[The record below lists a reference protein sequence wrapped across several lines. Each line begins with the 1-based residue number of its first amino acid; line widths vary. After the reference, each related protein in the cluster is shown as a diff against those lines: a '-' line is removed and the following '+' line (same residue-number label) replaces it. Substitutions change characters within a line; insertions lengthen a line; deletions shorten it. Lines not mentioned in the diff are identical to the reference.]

1 MMGLSLLPRFQEDS
15 GMRRFVTYVSMLAL
29 VATVAVRAADK
40 VETAEGLDKTMK
52 RIGPSQQA
60 VNKAIQAMNYAE
72 AKKQL
77 DAIELEL
84 KDAQN
89 FWVVKKREDATK
101 FTQETLTKI
110 DGLKKLL
117 ESKTPDPMAITTS
130 YREVGTACAT
140 CHRVYRST
148 DDNNNFI
155 IKPGTVS

>member
-1 MMGLSLLPRFQEDS
+1 
-15 GMRRFVTYVSMLAL
+15 MRRLITYVSILAL
-29 VATVAVRAADK
+29 AATVGLSAADK
-40 VETAEGLDKTMK
+40 VQTVEELDKTMK
-52 RIGPSQQA
+52 RIGPAQQA
-60 VNKAIQAMNYAE
+60 VNKAIQAMNYPE
-72 AKKQL
+72 AQKQL
-77 DAIELEL
+77 DLIEAEL

-89 FWVVKKREDATK
+89 FWVVKKRADATK

-117 ESKTPDPMAITTS
+117 EAKPADPMAISTS

-155 IKPGTVS
+155 VKPGTVS

>member
-1 MMGLSLLPRFQEDS
+1 
-15 GMRRFVTYVSMLAL
+15 MRRFITYVSALAL
-29 VATVAVRAADK
+29 AATVAVRAADK
-40 VETAEGLDKTMK
+40 VQTVEELNKSMK
-52 RIGPSQQA
+52 KIGPAQQA
-60 VNKAIQAMNYAE
+60 VNKAIQAMAYAD

-77 DAIELEL
+77 EAIELEL

-117 ESKTPDPMAITTS
+117 DAKTPDAMAITTS

-140 CHRVYRST
+140 CHRVYRTT

-155 IKPGTVS
+155 LKPGTVS

>member
-1 MMGLSLLPRFQEDS
+1 
-15 GMRRFVTYVSMLAL
+15 MRRFVTYVSTLAL
-29 VATVAVRAADK
+29 IATVAVRAADK
-40 VETAEGLDKTMK
+40 VQTVEELDKAMK
-52 RIGPSQQA
+52 KIGPAQQA

-89 FWVVKKREDATK
+89 FWSVKKREDATK

-110 DGLKKLL
+110 ESLKKLL
-117 ESKTPDPMAITTS
+117 DTKAPDPMAITTS

-140 CHRVYRST
+140 CHRVYRTT

>member
-1 MMGLSLLPRFQEDS
+1 
-15 GMRRFVTYVSMLAL
+15 MRRFVIYVSMLAL
-29 VATVAVRAADK
+29 IATVGLRAADK
-40 VETAEGLDKTMK
+40 VETPEELDKTMK
-52 RIGPSQQA
+52 RIGPAQLA

-77 DAIELEL
+77 DSIEGEL

-89 FWVVKKREDATK
+89 FWVVKKRADATK

-110 DGLKKLL
+110 DNLKKLL
-117 ESKTPDPMAITTS
+117 EAKPADPTAITTT

-140 CHRVYRST
+140 CHRVYRTT

>member
-1 MMGLSLLPRFQEDS
+1 
-15 GMRRFVTYVSMLAL
+15 MRRLITYVSMLAL
-29 VATVAVRAADK
+29 AATVGLRAADK
-40 VETAEGLDKTMK
+40 VQTIEELDKTMK
-52 RIGPSQQA
+52 RIGPAQQA
-60 VNKAIQAMNYAE
+60 VNKAIQAMNYPE
-72 AKKQL
+72 AQKQL
-77 DAIELEL
+77 DLIEAEL

-89 FWVVKKREDATK
+89 FWVVKKRADATK

-117 ESKTPDPMAITTS
+117 EAKPADPMAITTS

-155 IKPGTVS
+155 VKPGTVS